1 MSRIKRL
8 LFRVSV
14 VDVFD
19 VDLIVILMISRM
31 PSSAL
36 IYCVLV
42 RALTFVILLQTK
54 QTTTGDHLEEVAE
67 MIVSKFGVNGDAVFL
82 DLDGEFVPFGG

>member
-1 MSRIKRL
+1 ML
-8 LFRVSV
+8 LH
-14 VDVFD
+14 
-19 VDLIVILMISRM
+19 
-31 PSSAL
+31 
-36 IYCVLV
+36 
-42 RALTFVILLQTK
+42 